1 MWRKTMTYLGL
12 GPDEEYEDEYYE
24 QPPEPSTP
32 PRSAPPATARPA
44 PPQQAAPMATPGP
57 RIVPS
62 PPGDDSD
69 VRVVPAVRTLP
80 PEGGGRGAGAGAGAG
95 GVDEQFE
102 PPGPTVRAIPTP
114 ARARPHVVSP
124 GSFDDA
130 MEIGNAFKQG
140 QPVIMNL
147 AGADR
152 DLARRLI
159 DFGSGVVFAL
169 DGSMERVA
177 PQVYL
182 ITPTDVEV
190 SDDDRRRL
198 QERGLHR

>member
-12 GPDEEYEDEYYE
+12 GPDEEYEDDGYYDD
-24 QPPEPSTP
+24 PVDAD
-32 PRSAPPATARPA
+32 PRSGPVRPA
-44 PPQQAAPMATPGP
+44 SPVVRPAQPTAGP
-57 RIVPS
+57 RIPS
-62 PPGDDSD
+62 PSEDGD
-69 VRVVPAVRTLP
+69 VRVVSAVRTLP
-80 PEGGGRGAGAGAGAG
+80 PEPASAPAPAPVPAPSRAPVEDVVPLDANSA
-95 GVDEQFE
+95 
-102 PPGPTVRAIPTP
+102 VRAMP
-114 ARARPHVVSP
+114 APSRARPHVVSP
-124 GSFDDA
+124 TSFDDA
-130 MEIGNAFKQG
+130 MDIGTAFKG
-140 QPVIMNL
+140 GLPVIMNL
-147 AGADR
+147 GEADR

-159 DFGSGVVFAL
+159 DFASGICFAL

>member
-12 GPDEEYEDEYYE
+12 GPDEEYEDDGYYE
-24 QPPEPSTP
+24 EPGEALSRPARPSMPSSP
-32 PRSAPPATARPA
+32 PRPTAQPSA
-44 PPQQAAPMATPGP
+44 GP
-57 RIVPS
+57 RIVPAAEEH
-62 PPGDDSD
+62 GD
-69 VRVVPAVRTLP
+69 VRVVSAVRTLP
-80 PEGGGRGAGAGAGAG
+80 PEPAVPAVRPQVEDVVPIEPMGAA
-95 GVDEQFE
+95 
-102 PPGPTVRAIPTP
+102 VRPMPAT

-124 GSFDDA
+124 TSFDDA
-130 MEIGNAFKQG
+130 MDIGNAFKQG
-140 QPVIMNL
+140 LPVIMNL
-147 AGADR
+147 GGADR

-159 DFGSGVVFAL
+159 DFASGVCFGL
-169 DGSMERVA
+169 EGSMERVA

>member
-12 GPDEEYEDEYYE
+12 GPDDEYEDEYYDDHIDPAPRAPVQA
-24 QPPEPSTP
+24 QPQARP
-32 PRSAPPATARPA
+32 RPA
-44 PPQQAAPMATPGP
+44 PQPTPGP

-62 PPGDDSD
+62 PPAEESD

-80 PEGGGRGAGAGAGAG
+80 PEAIPTRPMP
-95 GVDEQFE
+95 DEPATFDS
-102 PPGPTVRAIPTP
+102 PGPTVRAIPSP

-124 GSFDDA
+124 TSFDDA
-130 MEIGNAFKQG
+130 MDIGSAFRQG
-140 QPVIMNL
+140 LPVIMNL
-147 AGADR
+147 GGADR

-159 DFGSGVVFAL
+159 DFASGVVFAL
-169 DGSMERVA
+169 EGSMERVA

-190 SDDDRRRL
+190 SDDDRRQLR
-198 QERGLHR
+198 ENGLHR

>member
-12 GPDEEYEDEYYE
+12 GPDEEYEDDGFYDEPVE
-24 QPPEPSTP
+24 PAPRPTSAPTRPAQPGLGPRMVTP
-32 PRSAPPATARPA
+32 PSAE
-44 PPQQAAPMATPGP
+44 
-57 RIVPS
+57 
-62 PPGDDSD
+62 DSD

-80 PEGGGRGAGAGAGAG
+80 PEQPAVLTRPSSVEEVPPARE
-95 GVDEQFE
+95 D
-102 PPGPTVRAIPTP
+102 PGPSVRAMPSP

-124 GSFDDA
+124 TSFEDA
-130 MEIGNAFKQG
+130 MDIGNAFKQG
-140 QPVIMNL
+140 LPVIMNL
-147 AGADR
+147 GGADR

-159 DFGSGVVFAL
+159 DFASGVVFAL

>member
-12 GPDEEYEDEYYE
+12 GPDEEYEDDGYYDE
-24 QPPEPSTP
+24 PAEPES
-32 PRSAPPATARPA
+32 RAPQVRPA
-44 PPQQAAPMATPGP
+44 EPVVRPAQPTAGP
-57 RIVPS
+57 RIS
-62 PPGDDSD
+62 PPSEDSD
-69 VRVVPAVRTLP
+69 VRVVAAVRTLP
-80 PEGGGRGAGAGAGAG
+80 PE
-95 GVDEQFE
+95 
-102 PPGPTVRAIPTP
+102 PTP
-114 ARARPHVVSP
+114 APPAAPRAPVEDVVPIDPGSAVRAMPAPSRARPHVVSP
-124 GSFDDA
+124 TSFDDA
-130 MEIGNAFKQG
+130 RDIGTNCKG
-140 QPVIMNL
+140 GLPVIMNL
-147 AGADR
+147 GDADR

-159 DFGSGVVFAL
+159 DFASGICFAL

>member
-12 GPDEEYEDEYYE
+12 GPDEEYEDDGYYDD
-24 QPPEPSTP
+24 PVD
-32 PRSAPPATARPA
+32 
-44 PPQQAAPMATPGP
+44 PGP
-57 RIVPS
+57 RQAPGPLRAPQPGLGPRVVPS
-62 PPGDDSD
+62 PPTSDDSD
-69 VRVVPAVRTLP
+69 VRVVPAGPSAVRTLP
-80 PEGGGRGAGAGAGAG
+80 PEEVSPVRPTPI
-95 GVDEQFE
+95 DDR
-102 PPGPTVRAIPTP
+102 PSPSDSLGPTVRAMPSP

-124 GSFDDA
+124 TSFEDA
-130 MEIGNAFKQG
+130 MDIGNAFKQG
-140 QPVIMNL
+140 LPVIMNL
-147 AGADR
+147 GGADR

-159 DFGSGVVFAL
+159 DFASGVVFARE
-169 DGSMERVA
+169 GSMERVA

>member
-12 GPDEEYEDEYYE
+12 GPDEEYEDDGYYDD
-24 QPPEPSTP
+24 PVD
-32 PRSAPPATARPA
+32 PA
-44 PPQQAAPMATPGP
+44 PPRQAPQARAPQPGLGP
-57 RIVPS
+57 RMVPS
-62 PPGDDSD
+62 PSAGEDSD

-80 PEGGGRGAGAGAGAG
+80 PDQVSAVRATPIEDG
-95 GVDEQFE
+95 
-102 PPGPTVRAIPTP
+102 PPTSLHESLGPTVRAVPSP
-114 ARARPHVVSP
+114 ARARPHVVQP
-124 GSFDDA
+124 TSFEDA
-130 MEIGNAFKQG
+130 MDIGSSFKQG
-140 QPVIMNL
+140 LPVIMNL
-147 AGADR
+147 GGADR

-159 DFGSGVVFAL
+159 DFASGVVFAL
-169 DGSMERVA
+169 EGSMERVA